1 MARPIKKGLDYHP
14 RDVDWIRQLPVR
26 KIMRAQGPAAAAVL
40 DCIDG
45 YIYGEQGYF
54 VRYDEDA
61 RFLIA
66 DDVGVK
72 ESYVDAVIDKATQV
86 SYYDL
91 GMFSGHSIL
100 TSESIQKTYKSA
112 ASQKKDSSILA
123 EYSLIQDES
132 KPDNP
137 VSKHGNPN
145 QGVVNTVDNPQS
157 KVKQSKVNKTKT
169 NTLSPSD
176 EFGVEIWM
184 AYPRSN
190 RNGNYH
196 QAQEAYVQ
204 AITTGET
211 TKEQVLAKIAEYKAY
226 IELNHIQSG
235 FIKSAGNW
243 FAGHLWQSTWD
254 TETPAKKP
262 ENHGR
267 PTRQETEPDWM
278 KPDYKPE
285 SKPVTPEVKADI
297 QAGLAELKA
306 MREAKANA
314 STD

>member
-26 KIMRAQGPAAAAVL
+26 KIMRANGPASAAVL
-40 DCIDG
+40 DCADG

-54 VRYDEDA
+54 MRYDEDA

-72 ESYVDAVIDKATQV
+72 ELFVDEVVNKAVQV
-86 SYYDL
+86 GYYDA
-91 GMFSGHSIL
+91 GMFTGHNIL
-100 TSESIQKTYKSA
+100 TSEDIQKRYKSA

-123 EYSLIQDES
+123 EYSLIQVES

-137 VSKHGNPN
+137 VSKHGNPT
-145 QGVVNTVDNPQS
+145 QGVVNTGDNPQS

-169 NTLSPSD
+169 NTLSLSD
-176 EFGVEIWM
+176 EFGVEIWT

-204 AITTGET
+204 AVTVGET
-211 TKEQVLAKIAEYKAY
+211 TKEQVLSKIAEYKAY
-226 IELNHIQSG
+226 IALNHIQSG

-243 FAGHLWQSTWD
+243 FSGHLWQSTWD

-262 ENHGR
+262 EVKSDPSPAYQNTTDWGQGGR
-267 PTRQETEPDWM
+267 VEM
-278 KPDYKPE
+278 
-285 SKPVTPEVKADI
+285 
-297 QAGLAELKA
+297 
-306 MREAKANA
+306 
-314 STD
+314 